1 MGGPHSWAQMLGSTV
16 DLIAGEHPVE
26 SVSPYVH
33 IIECRLGK
41 IEEGVNNRKTYM
53 PDGSGPILFE
63 MPKVANNYT
72 EFLQMCKERS
82 VGAEGALG

>member
-1 MGGPHSWAQMLGSTV
+1 M
-16 DLIAGEHPVE
+16 
-26 SVSPYVH
+26 H
-33 IIECRLGK
+33 ILVCRLGG
-41 IEEGVNNRKTYM
+41 IFEGTNSKRIYP

-63 MPKVANNYT
+63 MPKVANNYA

>member
-1 MGGPHSWAQMLGSTV
+1 MLGSTV
-16 DLIAGEHPVE
+16 DLVAGEHPVE
-26 SVSPYVH
+26 SVSPHVH

-72 EFLQMCKERS
+72 EFLQICKEIR